1 GVAYYAAKGM
11 AEREEFSAVIDR
23 DRFPAGIIHF
33 TLFTVDGTPVAE
45 RLVYNA
51 PTISPMVTIKTEK
64 SVFKVRE
71 KAEIDISITD
81 SDGALLTGD
90 IAVSV
95 TNDNDVFLDA
105 NDLNI
110 ENYLNLV
117 SDLHG
122 FVHQPGKFN
131 NATEDARLAFDNLML
146 TKGWRR
152 FDWQKI
158 MNDEFPEEVHPIELG
173 VTISGSVVQK
183 QNRRVT
189 AYQNV
194 VLALLGD
201 VKEFY
206 QID

>member
-1 GVAYYAAKGM
+1 
-11 AEREEFSAVIDR
+11 
-23 DRFPAGIIHF
+23 
-33 TLFTVDGTPVAE
+33 
-45 RLVYNA
+45 
-51 PTISPMVTIKTEK
+51 
-64 SVFKVRE
+64 
-71 KAEIDISITD
+71 ITD
-81 SDGALLTGD
+81 SDGAPLTGD

-131 NATEDARLAFDNLML
+131 NTTEDARLAVDNLML

-158 MNDEFPEEVHPIELG
+158 MNDEFPEKVHPIELG
-173 VTISGSVVQK
+173 ITISGSVVQK

-189 AYQNV
+189 ANQNV

-206 QID
+206 QIDTDDQGRFTFPDLLFPDSTEVLLQTIDSRKRRFYDILLDSLDTFDRRELDRI